1 MVATLPGGHGGA
13 ASLKKVPQAGQPWR
27 PPIVTPSRAT
37 VAGGDG
43 LSCYDRPLREYGEQ
57 AGVSRRS
64 GGSGWGGR
72 RGLLCLLLV
81 LAGPAAADSRVGI
94 DIEGVSGDL
103 RDNVEAYVGRVGS
116 DDLASWRNTR
126 ARLYG
131 TVQEALRAFGYY
143 RPEVDIGNDGH
154 TVTIRISAG
163 APVVVRS
170 LNLDIR
176 GDAATDP
183 AFISLRENLPLRKG
197 DVLHHGKYEALK
209 TAVRNLGVERGYFD
223 ADWETHAVE
232 VDPAA
237 RAADVTLVY
246 ASGARYRFGPVTFSR
261 TTGGPADDILRPTL
275 MRRFLTF
282 DEGDPYDAG
291 AVIKFRQSLLNSR
304 FFSEVRV
311 DPERERAVDNAVP
324 IDVLLA
330 AEKPNIVDIGLGYST
345 DVKERLTLKW
355 QRPLIND
362 RGHGVEVGTE
372 LSPVRSSLDAK
383 YTVPL
388 THPLNDTLQYLY
400 GVRREEV
407 QEVVTWNTVLGVQRQ
422 IKKDSGWQRT
432 YSLRALR
439 DTTETPLETT
449 KKDLVLPGI
458 GFDRLRTRGG
468 IDPYWGDRQFYQF
481 EVASEQLLSDASLVS
496 VRSGLRFLRT
506 LAGRHQFLLRGDAG
520 AILTENFDDVPQSM
534 RFFAGGDQSIRGYA
548 YKSVSPRDENG
559 IAVGA
564 RNLLT
569 GTLEYDYEFVP
580 RWRMAVFT
588 DAGNAFDSPNEP
600 FKIGSGVGI
609 RWVSPVGPIRLDFAW
624 PVSETEKH
632 LRIHFSM
639 GPNL

>member
-1 MVATLPGGHGGA
+1 MRDAVPVGA
-13 ASLKKVPQAGQPWR
+13 AG
-27 PPIVTPSRAT
+27 SR
-37 VAGGDG
+37 G
-43 LSCYDRPLREYGEQ
+43 LSCYDRRLREYGEQ
-57 AGVSRRS
+57 AGVTGRGGGIGWRRV
-64 GGSGWGGR
+64 GA
-72 RGLLCLLLV
+72 LLCLLCA
-81 LAGPAAADSRVGI
+81 LAGPAVADSDV
-94 DIEGVSGDL
+94 DVEVTGVSGAL
-103 RDNVEAYVGRVGS
+103 LDNVRAYVGRVGS

-126 ARLYG
+126 ARLYA
-131 TVQEALRAFGYY
+131 TVQEALRALGYY
-143 RPEVDIGNDGH
+143 RPDVDIGNDGRS
-154 TVTIRISAG
+154 VTIRIAPG
-163 APVVVRS
+163 APVVVRT
-170 LNLDIR
+170 LRLDIQ
-176 GDAATDP
+176 GEAATDP
-183 AFISLRENLPLRKG
+183 AFAALREKLPLHQG
-197 DVLHHGKYEALK
+197 EPLHHGRYEALK

-223 ADWETHAVE
+223 ADWETHSVE

-237 RAADVTLVY
+237 NAADIVLVY
-246 ASGARYRFGPVTFSR
+246 ASGRRYRFGPVSFLKAS
-261 TTGGPADDILRPTL
+261 GGPADDLLRPAL

-291 AVIKFRQSLLNSR
+291 ALIKFNRALLDSR

-311 DPERERAVDNAVP
+311 HAERERAVDGAVP
-324 IDVLLA
+324 IDVVLA
-330 AEKPNIVDIGLGYST
+330 ADKPNNVDIGVGYST

-362 RGHGVEVGTE
+362 RGHGIEVGTE

-400 GVRREEV
+400 GVRREDV

-422 IKKDSGWQRT
+422 IKKENGWQRT

-439 DTTETPLETT
+439 DTTETPLETV

-458 GFDRLRTRGG
+458 SFDRLRTRGG
-468 IDPYWGDRQFYQF
+468 IDPSWGDRQFYQF
-481 EVASEQLLSDASLVS
+481 EAASEQLLSDASLLS
-496 VRSGLRFLRT
+496 VRTGLRLLRT
-506 LAGRHQFLLRGDAG
+506 LAGRHQFLVRGDAG
-520 AILTENFDDVPQSM
+520 AILTDNFDDVPQSM

-559 IAVGA
+559 LAVGA

-580 RWRMAVFT
+580 RWRLAVFT
-588 DAGNAFDSPNEP
+588 DAGNAFDSPSEP
-600 FKIGSGVGI
+600 FKVGSGVGI
-609 RWVSPVGPIRLDFAW
+609 RWVSPVGPIRLDVAW
-624 PVSETEKH
+624 PVSETEKN